1 LVCAALSACNIAT
14 SDKPLFAEAQRSSE
28 IVLEDGLWAHVG
40 SDCAVATAEPK
51 EKWPKCA
58 GWMVL
63 KDSKVVAGVDMKAD
77 EKPQDVFI
85 VDGKPALIQALVTV
99 KGTDSPDLASF
110 YGYFVI
116 QPKARSAADRV
127 NEVVVWPVPCGTA
140 KADGKVAPYPG
151 FNEDCRTKSIPALW
165 AAAAKDPPADMPPMA
180 FKWIRADAR

>member
-40 SDCAVATAEPK
+40 SDCTVDIAGPK
-51 EKWPKCA
+51 ENWPKCA
-58 GWMVL
+58 EWMVL
-63 KDSKVVAGVDMKAD
+63 KGSKVIAGIDMKAD